1 MASGHVLSLCCSSML
16 SGSMQLSV
24 LQPELSPL
32 LSPFTRT
39 TSLVL
44 LNTSLL
50 PTGSASV
57 SACAAPSRGSA
68 SEFAPASRFS
78 LLLERRCLLLSWGRR
93 SRPGLRPPPLLFGL
107 PEGLL
112 LLLNEGAD
120 FLLEAGE
127 AEERQKLNYKMLRL
141 FLPEFTSIMKKKITF
156 GKIAETS
163 RSRYR

>member
-127 AEERQKLNYKMLRL
+127 AEERQKLNFKMLRL
-141 FLPEFTSIMKKKITF
+141 FLSEFTSIMKKKYYLWEDCRNQQEQI
-156 GKIAETS
+156 
-163 RSRYR
+163 